1 MVKRLAS
8 EKWECFLPHVQKFLW
23 NKVKHSDQCCCVSKF
38 YCTTLTS
45 LEKCEGCCGK
55 CSDDLGE
62 SSSNSDIDTE
72 TSTESEEISE
82 TADESSAENSSESE
96 DHFDFVSD

>member
-1 MVKRLAS
+1 MCCCNKSISCLRNEDDICHAS
-8 EKWECFLPHVQKFLW
+8 SYWTNLKT
-23 NKVKHSDQCCCVSKF
+23 NCVSKF
-38 YCTTLTS
+38 YCTTSTS

-72 TSTESEEISE
+72 SSTESDEISE
-82 TADESSAENSSESE
+82 TPDESSAENSSESE
-96 DHFDFVSD
+96 DHFDFVST